1 LSTAQPDHGGLKG
14 NRRSWRS
21 IAIALAVTLLI
32 IALGA
37 RVYLPIWATAYVNKT
52 LASISG
58 YSGSVSDI
66 DIALFRGAYI
76 IRDLKLEKKVRDI
89 PVPFMAVQSIDLS
102 LQWGA
107 LFKGALVGDV
117 TLNRP
122 ILNFAKGQSG
132 STSQTG
138 EETDWT
144 RPIKALMPLAINWIE
159 VNNGRVS
166 FQDFSSTPRVDLF
179 VDDLHLKATNVR
191 NVEDAD
197 NPLPSEI
204 TMSGNSIGHGK
215 IFLDGRINFL
225 RKLPDMALKAKL
237 ESVHLPTLNDYT
249 RSFAAVDF
257 TAGSLSVYSDLTVND
272 GGVNGFIKPLATDI
286 ELIDVERQ
294 DANPLNLLWESTVS
308 GLVRLFK
315 NHPKDQVA
323 TQIPLEGHIE
333 NPEIGFWSTLFG
345 ILHNAFVKAYSR
357 TVEQE

>member
-1 LSTAQPDHGGLKG
+1 MSTARPNHGGFEG
-14 NRRSWRS
+14 NRLSWRNT
-21 IAIALAVTLLI
+21 AIALAVTLLI
-32 IALGA
+32 IAVGA
-37 RVYLPIWATAYVNKT
+37 RVYLPIWATAYVNKA

-66 DIALFRGAYI
+66 DIALSRGAYI
-76 IRDLKLEKKVRDI
+76 IRDLKLEKKVKDI
-89 PVPFMAVQSIDLS
+89 PVPFMEIQSVDLS
-102 LQWGA
+102 VQWGA
-107 LFKGALVGDV
+107 LIRGALVGDV

-159 VNNGRVS
+159 VHNGRVS

-191 NVEDAD
+191 NVDDAD

-204 TMSGNSIGHGK
+204 TMTGNSIGHGR
-215 IFLDGRINFL
+215 IFVDGRINIL
-225 RKLPDMALKAKL
+225 RTLPDMAVKAKL
-237 ESVHLPTLNDYT
+237 ESVDLPALNDYT

-257 TAGSLSVYSDLTVND
+257 SAGSLSVYSDLTVND
-272 GGVNGFIKPLATDI
+272 GEVKGFVKPLATGI

-294 DANPLNLLWESTVS
+294 DANPLNLLWESAFS
-308 GLVRLFK
+308 GLVQLFK
-315 NHPKDQVA
+315 NSPKDQFA

-333 NPEIGFWSTLFG
+333 NPEIGFWPALAG